1 MSGISRRSLLG
12 YSGTAAAGAVLASA
26 GSAAATDA
34 MDAKTENAGATGT
47 DATRGTQAATAFPS
61 GTQFKGRAAVPGVGG
76 ELVITFSVS
85 TVDAPASYDVPPI
98 DIANALTKLAEAHGW
113 SPITFY
119 GTPAPAPL
127 TP

>member
-12 YSGTAAAGAVLASA
+12 YSGTAAAGAALASA
-26 GSAAATDA
+26 GSAHAAD
-34 MDAKTENAGATGT
+34 AGATGA
-47 DATRGTQAATAFPS
+47 DATQGTQAAPTFPA
-61 GTQFKGRAAVPGVGG
+61 GTQFKGRTALPGGEG

-85 TVDAPASYDVPPI
+85 TMDAPATHNVPPI
-98 DIANALTKLAEAHGW
+98 DIANALTKLAEARGW

>member
-12 YSGTAAAGAVLASA
+12 YSGTAAAGAVLTSAASA
-26 GSAAATDA
+26 QAADA
-34 MDAKTENAGATGT
+34 ADAKTQSAGAAG
-47 DATRGTQAATAFPS
+47 ASQAQGTQAAVSFPS
-61 GTQFKGRAAVPGVGG
+61 GTQFKGRTATTGGEG

-85 TVDAPASYDVPPI
+85 TIDAPASFNVPPI
-98 DIANALTKLAEAHGW
+98 EIANALNKIAQDRGW
-113 SPITFY
+113 GPVTFY